1 MPKEILYIID
11 GNALLHR
18 AWHAL
23 PPLATKD
30 GRLVNAVYGFLLVL
44 LKLLRDEK
52 PAYLA
57 VTFDKAGPT
66 FRHETYEAY
75 KATRVKAPDE
85 LYAQIPILHEVLGA
99 LKLPIFEA
107 AGYEADDLIG
117 TIATKTAKGDI
128 DTVIVTGDLDTL
140 QLVGPHVRVYTF
152 ARGIKEVQIYD
163 EKAVRA
169 RYGLKPR
176 ELIDY
181 KALRGDL
188 SDNIKG
194 VRGVGEKTAT
204 ELIRQFGSIEALYAA
219 LKKKSPKAEKL
230 REKLVA
236 ALRAGEADAKL
247 SKDLVTIRLDA
258 PIAFDLRDARVEEP
272 DREKLLALFQ
282 ELGFRSL
289 IDKLPGAGEAVEQP
303 EDKKVEKSK
312 KKTEYRLL
320 RSAREVAGLAGELA
334 RTDHFVVRSSPR
346 PDDFLSH
353 EFFGVAISWEDG
365 GAVFVPVEHL
375 SALNAILGDPKKIKI
390 GHDLKRDIHALR
402 ALGVTL
408 AGPFEDVMVAS
419 YLLAPGSRAHE
430 LPDLAFEHFGR
441 ELPPPEAQG
450 ALLPP
455 RVEDIYTRVCEEA
468 TLVWQ
473 LRTRLLAELE
483 ARSQTKLFREIEMPL
498 IPVLATMERYGVK
511 IDVAY
516 LKDMAGTMRGRLV
529 ALSKKIYKL
538 AGEEF
543 KINSPAQLKKILF
556 EKLKISSAKVR
567 KTATGELSTAAGELE
582 RLRGAHP
589 IIDLISEYREFSKL
603 ISTYVEALPELVRK
617 DTGRVHTTFNQTVT
631 ATGRLSSSNPNLQN
645 IPIRTELGREIRKAF
660 VAPRG
665 YALVSA
671 DYSQIELR
679 IAAVIARVRRMIQAF
694 RDSVDIHAAT
704 AAEIWNVPLEKVTKE
719 QRRAA
724 KAINFGII
732 YGIGPASLAESAGI
746 SFAEAKEFIQ
756 RYFDVYP
763 ELREYM
769 DQMRAMAASV
779 GYVETMFGRR
789 RYLPEITSGVPQV
802 RAAAERMAMNHPI
815 QGTATGDLI
824 KLAMLAIHAWIEK
837 EFGVSDEADVKM
849 IMQVHDALVFEV
861 KKSLVS
867 PIAKKIKDLM
877 EHVHE
882 FTVPIV
888 VDVEAGRSWGELTAI
903 DAYKPP
909 EA

>member
-1 MPKEILYIID
+1 MKKETLYILD
-11 GNALLHR
+11 GNAILHR

-30 GRLVNAVYGFLLVL
+30 GMLVNAAYGFLLVL
-44 LKLLRDEK
+44 LKLLRDEM
-52 PAYLA
+52 PTYLVA
-57 VTFDKAGPT
+57 TFDKAGPT

-85 LYAQIPILHEVLGA
+85 LYAQLPVLHEVLGA
-99 LKLPIFEA
+99 LKIPIFEA

-117 TIATKTAKGDI
+117 TIATKTAKRGV

-152 ARGIKEVQIYD
+152 ARGIKDTQTYD
-163 EKAVRA
+163 ERAVRA
-169 RYGLKPR
+169 RYGLTPG

-181 KALRGDL
+181 KALRGDP

-194 VRGVGEKTAT
+194 VHGVGEKTAT
-204 ELIRQFGSIEALYAA
+204 ELIQQFGSIETLYAA
-219 LKKKSPKAEKL
+219 LKKKSPQAKKL
-230 REKLVA
+230 REKLVE
-236 ALRAGEADAKL
+236 ALRAGEADARL
-247 SKDLVTIRLDA
+247 SKDLVTIRRDA
-258 PIAFDLRDARVEEP
+258 PIAFDLRNARVGEP
-272 DREKLLALFQ
+272 DRAHLLALFQ
-282 ELGFRSL
+282 EFGFRSL
-289 IDKLPGAGEAVEQP
+289 IDKLPGAGGVVAQP
-303 EDKKVEKSK
+303 ENTKVEKSK
-312 KKTEYRLL
+312 KKAAYRLL
-320 RSAREVAGLAGELA
+320 RSTDEVARLVEALT

-346 PDDFLSH
+346 SDDFFSR
-353 EFFGVAISWEDG
+353 EFFGVAISWEADQ
-365 GAVFVPVEHL
+365 AAFVVPEHL
-375 SALNAILGDPKKIKI
+375 GALATILSNSKKTKI
-390 GHDLKRDIHALR
+390 GHDLKRDLHALR
-402 ALGVTL
+402 ARGIEL
-408 AGPFEDVMVAS
+408 AGPLEDLMVAS

-430 LPDLAFEHFGR
+430 LPDLVFEHFGR
-441 ELPPPEAQG
+441 ELPPPPAQG

-455 RVEDIYTRVCEEA
+455 RVEDVYMRACEEA
-468 TLVWQ
+468 DLIWQ
-473 LRTRLLAELE
+473 LRARLLTELE
-483 ARSQTKLFREIEMPL
+483 ARSHTTLMNEIEMPL

-516 LKDMAGTMRGRLV
+516 LKEMAGTMRGRLA

-543 KINSPAQLKKILF
+543 NINSPAQLKKILF
-556 EKLKISSAKVR
+556 EKLELSAAKVR

-589 IIDLISEYREFSKL
+589 IVDLIFEYRELSKL
-603 ISTYVEALPELVRK
+603 VSTYVEALPELVRR

-645 IPIRTELGREIRKAF
+645 IPIRTELGRTIRRAF
-660 VAPRG
+660 IAPRG

-679 IAAVIARVRRMIQAF
+679 IAAVIARVRRMMQAF
-694 RDSVDIHAAT
+694 RDGVDIHAAT
-704 AAEIWNVPLEKVTKE
+704 AAEIWNVPLEGVTKE

-732 YGIGPASLAESAGI
+732 YGIGPTSLAESAGI

-769 DQMRAMAASV
+769 DQMKAMAASV

-802 RAAAERMAMNHPI
+802 RAAAERMAINMPI

-837 EFGVSDEADVKM
+837 EFGMSDDADVKM

-861 KKSLVS
+861 KNPLVS
-867 PIAKKIKDLM
+867 PVAKKIKDLM

-888 VDVEAGRSWGELTAI
+888 VDIEAGRSWGEQ
-903 DAYKPP
+903 KPIEQP
-909 EA
+909 AP